1 MLITFTSIVSEVL
14 PPHIQMRMEGC
25 VRSLQEEIDMLRAL
39 TCLNSERL
47 EYEIHVLSKHEEE
60 NSVVKAEQKRKITC
74 LQDRVLQF

>member
-1 MLITFTSIVSEVL
+1 MAQHTVTISITAAY
-14 PPHIQMRMEGC
+14 QMRMEGC
-25 VRSLQEEIDMLRAL
+25 VRSLQEEIDMLRSL

-74 LQDRVLQF
+74 LQDRVTQF